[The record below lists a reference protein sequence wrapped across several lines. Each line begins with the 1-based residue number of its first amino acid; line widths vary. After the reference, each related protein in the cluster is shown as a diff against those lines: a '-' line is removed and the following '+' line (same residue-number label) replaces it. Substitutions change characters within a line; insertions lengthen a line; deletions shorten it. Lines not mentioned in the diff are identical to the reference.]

1 MILKN
6 EDLINKL
13 GSKESIDETE
23 LLRKINDRRFYVYVD
38 GKPFKGFDSLSAWN
52 DHLHFLSNNSIKYDL
67 IDSYNVKTETNIAVP
82 FENCFNMSLAVGD
95 ETINISDYKTF
106 EELVEIRKDVL
117 NIGDFIR
124 IHYHE
129 HTKCPEIDF
138 TCTGIVCDITRNF
151 IMISI
156 PVGEYLRHINIFA
169 RDLLHNTLDVE
180 IEILNKAEH
189 PSMTNGSFSL
199 DDDDDDDD
207 DSPKYDVITEKED
220 E

>member
-52 DHLHFLSNNSIKYDL
+52 DHLHFLSNDSIKYDL
-67 IDSYNVKTETNIAVP
+67 IYSYNVKTETDISVP
-82 FENCFNMSLAVGD
+82 FENCFNMSLVIDG

-117 NIGDFIR
+117 SIGDFIR

-129 HTKCPEIDF
+129 NCSEIDY
-138 TCTGIVCDITRNF
+138 TCTGTVYDITQNF

-156 PVGEYLRHINIFA
+156 PVGDYLRHINVFA
-169 RDLLHNTLDVE
+169 SDLLHNTIDVE
-180 IEILNKAEH
+180 IEILHKAVH
-189 PSMTNGSFSL
+189 PSKINGPFPS
-199 DDDDDDDD
+199 DDGDDDDDD
-207 DSPKYDVITEKED
+207 DSPKYDVITEKDD